1 MRMRGRNRE
10 NELTI
15 SSPSAPVRVPVS
27 EICSIEVM
35 FARLLR
41 PLLKEGSAVM
51 LAALEERV
59 ETFEEYG
66 DG

>member
-1 MRMRGRNRE
+1 
-10 NELTI
+10 
-15 SSPSAPVRVPVS
+15 VS

-41 PLLKEGSAVM
+41 LLLKEGSAAM

-59 ETFEEYG
+59 EAFEENG
-66 DG
+66 EG